1 MPSSLVPPLLLGAAF
16 ALQPPGE
23 FHGDEPVGRHGE
35 RWLALRQEGREAA
48 LVPARLKV
56 TPVFDA
62 VLDEAGQTSG
72 RAVASDAG
80 DQHVI
85 AFLRGPGLRAGRVD
99 MAEVEE
105 AADPSAGRSG
115 WRILWAAQTYRL
127 AIGCEAGPAGVDT
140 QRTRAEAVQCEVTLQ
155 HADGRQ
161 QTLARM
167 GGYRDS
173 ESNLRPG
180 DDAAPSLL
188 FAGDLDHDGQLDLV
202 VDTTDHYNLSRP
214 TLFLSSKARN
224 GELVGTAAQYRSV
237 GC

>member
-1 MPSSLVPPLLLGAAF
+1 MPSSLLPPLLLGVAF

-23 FHGDEPVGRHGE
+23 FHGDEPVARHGE

-48 LVPARLKV
+48 LLPVRLRV

-80 DQHVI
+80 DEHVV
-85 AFLRGPGLRAGRVD
+85 AFLRGAGLRAGRID

-105 AADPSAGRSG
+105 AANPAGDASG
-115 WRILWAAQTYRL
+115 WILRLAAQTYRL
-127 AIGCEAGPAGVDT
+127 AIQCEAAQEDSGVDSAPT
-140 QRTRAEAVQCEVTLQ
+140 DAVQCEVTFH

-161 QTLARM
+161 QTLVRM
-167 GGYRDS
+167 GGYRDPD
-173 ESNLRPG
+173 SNLRPG

-202 VDTTDHYNLSRP
+202 FDTTDHYNLSRP
-214 TLFLSSKARN
+214 TLFLSSQARP
-224 GELVGTAAQYRSV
+224 GDLVGAAAQYRSV